1 MQSSRWRLQWFLIG
15 VGWNS
20 WFGLVIY
27 WILMK
32 RCRVLLYIFIVL
44 EFPKPRKDTG
54 SWGLK
59 ALFKRLCS
67 VSFLLK
73 SGGGLIWIKTSKGYR
88 VILVL
93 FVPSCPSFNSVQIVP
108 TSPTWISKTCEGHL
122 RTGGLI
128 YAFLPLVQ
136 PSSSEWMVEQVRP
149 LAADCFSTFLYP
161 ERQKN
166 KKQWQICKY
175 ENNDRYVFKYRGHI
189 ALKIFLLDLRTLYS
203 ATSRIVES

>member
-44 EFPKPRKDTG
+44 EFPKPQKDTR
-54 SWGLK
+54 S
-59 ALFKRLCS
+59 FKRLCS

-93 FVPSCPSFNSVQIVP
+93 FVPSCPLSNSVQIVP

-161 ERQKN
+161 ERQKKRN
-166 KKQWQICKY
+166 K
-175 ENNDRYVFKYRGHI
+175 DRYVNTKTMTDMC
-189 ALKIFLLDLRTLYS
+189 LNTE
-203 ATSRIVES
+203 AT

>member
-20 WFGLVIY
+20 WFGLVSF

-44 EFPKPRKDTG
+44 EFPKAWKDTG
-54 SWGLK
+54 PCEDWRSHLNDCAVFPFYSK
-59 ALFKRLCS
+59 VMVALFE
-67 VSFLLK
+67 
-73 SGGGLIWIKTSKGYR
+73 SKPR
-88 VILVL
+88 KVIGSSWSYL
-93 FVPSCPSFNSVQIVP
+93 PSCPSFNSVQIVP
-108 TSPTWISKTCEGHL
+108 TSPPWISKTSEGHL

-161 ERQKN
+161 ERQK
-166 KKQWQICKY
+166 KQKTMT
-175 ENNDRYVFKYRGHI
+175 
-189 ALKIFLLDLRTLYS
+189 DL
-203 ATSRIVES
+203 

>member
-1 MQSSRWRLQWFLIG
+1 MQSSRWLLQWFPLC

-20 WFGLVIY
+20 FWYGLVSLDIDETLYSAVHIY
-27 WILMK
+27 CAWISETSEGH
-32 RCRVLLYIFIVL
+32 RVI
-44 EFPKPRKDTG
+44 
-54 SWGLK
+54 WGLK
-59 ALFKRLCS
+59 ALFKQLCS

-93 FVPSCPSFNSVQIVP
+93 FAPSCPSFNSVQIVP
-108 TSPTWISKTCEGHL
+108 TSPTWISKTSEGHL

-149 LAADCFSTFLYP
+149 LAADCFSIFLYS
-161 ERQKN
+161 K
-166 KKQWQICKY
+166 
-175 ENNDRYVFKYRGHI
+175 
-189 ALKIFLLDLRTLYS
+189 LKEWSTLGL
-203 ATSRIVES
+203 I

>member
-1 MQSSRWRLQWFLIG
+1 M
-15 VGWNS
+15 
-20 WFGLVIY
+20 
-27 WILMK
+27 
-32 RCRVLLYIFIVL
+32 
-44 EFPKPRKDTG
+44 
-54 SWGLK
+54 WGLK
-59 ALFKRLCS
+59 VPFKRLCS

-93 FVPSCPSFNSVQIVP
+93 FAPSCPSFNSVQIVP
-108 TSPTWISKTCEGHL
+108 TSPTWISKTSEGHL

-175 ENNDRYVFKYRGHI
+175 ENNDRYVFKYRGQI
-189 ALKIFLLDLRTLYS
+189 ALKIFLLDLRALYS
-203 ATSRIVES
+203 AASRIVKSCNSVFIIRMENLVFFFHGDWW

>member
-20 WFGLVIY
+20 WYLVSY

-32 RCRVLLYIFIVL
+32 RCRVLLYIFSVL

-93 FVPSCPSFNSVQIVP
+93 FAPSCPSFNSVQIVP
-108 TSPTWISKTCEGHL
+108 TSPTWISKTSEGHL

-161 ERQKN
+161 EGQKTKN
-166 KKQWQICKY
+166 K
-175 ENNDRYVFKYRGHI
+175 DRFVNTKTMTDMC
-189 ALKIFLLDLRTLYS
+189 LDTE
-203 ATSRIVES
+203 AT